1 MSGGIATSTHLSLS
15 NSTELLIHHRIEN
28 FKRDSSLA
36 SEFHGVEHTGE
47 YYGVRFVHISD
58 LLTKCENVR
67 EAKLSVTPK
76 KNIDRSGDKP
86 NVPDLT
92 TYDVTL

>member
-1 MSGGIATSTHLSLS
+1 M
-15 NSTELLIHHRIEN
+15 
-28 FKRDSSLA
+28 
-36 SEFHGVEHTGE
+36 
-47 YYGVRFVHISD
+47 SD
-58 LLTKCENVR
+58 LLTNFENVR

-92 TYDVTL
+92 TCDVTL